1 MLVWASGLLSAAFI
15 CALVL
20 VMRYRS
26 HNIALEQEMRRLR
39 RLAESRADQVSAL
52 SHEIRTPLAM
62 IKGASDLL
70 GSEAAGPLNVNQR
83 EFVSTITYQSEHVI
97 GVAEGLL
104 LQARIDAGLFDL
116 RVSLTDVRPLVRST
130 VKGMRTLC
138 DAREQVV
145 QLHCPPRIGR
155 IPADPKLVRQALI
168 NVLQNASRFTSQGG
182 SIELRVL
189 DNDDA
194 VVFAVIDDG
203 AGMTADERKNLFQKF
218 ASGRPLGDGTGLGML
233 ITKQIVELHGG
244 HVLVETQLHRGTTVM
259 MSFPKAPSPEGT
271 AGQVGSVRAVGSVN
285 ETAYR
290 RSTKTF
296 KRAI

>member
-1 MLVWASGLLSAAFI
+1 MSLLSVALGAAL
-15 CALVL
+15 LVAW
-20 VMRYRS
+20 RYRS
-26 HNIALEQEMRRLR
+26 QRVHVEQEMRRLR

-62 IKGASDLL
+62 IK
-70 GSEAAGPLNVNQR
+70 AAGPLNSDQR
-83 EFVSTITYQSEHVI
+83 EFVGTISYQSEHVI

-116 RVSLTDVRPLVRST
+116 RVSLTDPRPLVRST

-138 DAREQVV
+138 DARAQSV
-145 QLHCPPRIGR
+145 QLHCPSRISR

-168 NVLQNASRFTSQGG
+168 NVLHNASRFTSQGG

-203 AGMTADERKNLFQKF
+203 AGMTAEERQNLFQKF
-218 ASGRPLGDGTGLGML
+218 ASGKPLGDGTGLGML

-244 HVLVETQLHRGTTVM
+244 HVLVETQVHRGTTVM
-259 MSFPKAPSPEGT
+259 LSFPKTVEVSQVSSRGT
-271 AGQVGSVRAVGSVN
+271 L
-285 ETAYR
+285 
-290 RSTKTF
+290 
-296 KRAI
+296 

>member
-1 MLVWASGLLSAAFI
+1 VLVWSSGLLSAALV
-15 CALVL
+15 CAIGVAF
-20 VMRYRS
+20 RYRS
-26 HNIALEQEMRRLR
+26 RNAVVEQEMRRLR
-39 RLAESRADQVSAL
+39 RLAERRADQVSAL

-70 GSEAAGPLNVNQR
+70 GSEAAGPLNANQR
-83 EFVSTITYQSEHVI
+83 EFIGTISYQSEHVI

-138 DAREQVV
+138 DARRQIV

-233 ITKQIVELHGG
+233 INKQIVELHGG

-259 MSFPKAPSPEGT
+259 MSFPKTRGAATNNDVS
-271 AGQVGSVRAVGSVN
+271 VGGAQ
-285 ETAYR
+285 
-290 RSTKTF
+290 
-296 KRAI
+296 

>member
-1 MLVWASGLLSAAFI
+1 MSLLSVALGAAL
-15 CALVL
+15 LVAW
-20 VMRYRS
+20 RYRS
-26 HNIALEQEMRRLR
+26 QRVHVEQEIRRLR

-70 GSEAAGPLNVNQR
+70 ASEAAGPLNSDQR
-83 EFVSTITYQSEHVI
+83 EFVGTISYQSEHVI

-116 RVSLTDVRPLVRST
+116 RVSLTDPRPLVRST

-138 DAREQVV
+138 DARAQSV
-145 QLHCPPRIGR
+145 QLHCPSRISR

-168 NVLQNASRFTSQGG
+168 NVLHNASRFTSQGG

-203 AGMTADERKNLFQKF
+203 AGMTAEERQNLFQKF
-218 ASGRPLGDGTGLGML
+218 ASGKPLGDGTGLGML

-244 HVLVETQLHRGTTVM
+244 HVLVETQVHRGTTVM
-259 MSFPKAPSPEGT
+259 LSFPKTVEVSQVSSRGT
-271 AGQVGSVRAVGSVN
+271 L
-285 ETAYR
+285 
-290 RSTKTF
+290 
-296 KRAI
+296 

>member
-1 MLVWASGLLSAAFI
+1 
-15 CALVL
+15 
-20 VMRYRS
+20 MRYRS

-271 AGQVGSVRAVGSVN
+271 AGQVGSVGAVGSVN

>member
-1 MLVWASGLLSAAFI
+1 VLVWAIGVLSV
-15 CALVL
+15 ALIGAL
-20 VMRYRS
+20 YLAWRYRS
-26 HNIALEQEMRRLR
+26 QNLVVEQEMRRLR

-70 GSEAAGPLNVNQR
+70 SSEAAGPLNANQR
-83 EFVSTITYQSEHVI
+83 EFISTISYQSEHVI

-116 RVSLTDVRPLVRST
+116 RVSLTDLRPLVRST

-138 DAREQVV
+138 DARQQMV

-259 MSFPKAPSPEGT
+259 LSFPKAPDTLKAPL
-271 AGQVGSVRAVGSVN
+271 
-285 ETAYR
+285 
-290 RSTKTF
+290 
-296 KRAI
+296 